1 MLLVLAWKPIGMQPQ
16 SMTIKAQQA
25 IGFML
30 PPQQGLWASLRHA
43 QSGPDGVYPRR

>member
-16 SMTIKAQQA
+16 SMTTKAQQA

-30 PPQQGLWASLRHA
+30 PPGEVLWCPGRIRTGTAR
-43 QSGPDGVYPRR
+43 